1 MRIAPAIVLTNK
13 EHRKLLALSRARR
26 QPMRL
31 VQRAKIV
38 LLAAKGLENREIAQR
53 LSVGND
59 LVSRWRRRY
68 LAARLAGIEKDAPRP
83 GRTPSIPPEFI
94 EKIVRKTTQE
104 KPPDATHW
112 SQRTM
117 AKAVGVSPATVARAW
132 RRHGLRPHLVETFKL
147 SNDPQFTE
155 KLADVVGLYLNPP
168 EHAIVLCAEAL
179 LNFEWVIRAFVPADD
194 GLWKP

>member
-53 LSVGND
+53 LGVGND

-83 GRTPSIPPEFI
+83 GRTASIAPELI
-94 EKIVRKTTQE
+94 EEIVRKTTQE

-112 SQRTM
+112 SQR
-117 AKAVGVSPATVARAW
+117 
-132 RRHGLRPHLVETFKL
+132 
-147 SNDPQFTE
+147 
-155 KLADVVGLYLNPP
+155 
-168 EHAIVLCAEAL
+168 
-179 LNFEWVIRAFVPADD
+179 DD
-194 GLWKP
+194 GEGRWRESSNRRAGLAPPRTATPPRRDLQAQQ

>member
-53 LSVGND
+53 LGVGND

-83 GRTPSIPPEFI
+83 GRTASIAPELI

-104 KPPDATHW
+104 KPLDATHW

-132 RRHGLRPHLVETFKL
+132 RRHGLRPPPRRDLQAQQGSAIHGE
-147 SNDPQFTE
+147 
-155 KLADVVGLYLNPP
+155 AHGRRGVVSQSARTR
-168 EHAIVLCAEAL
+168 HRIV
-179 LNFEWVIRAFVPADD
+179 R
-194 GLWKP
+194 